1 MFKPQSTLRDDS
13 NLKGINLQLF
23 ADGGKDDG
31 DDGKDDGGKNNTD
44 PKTYTQE
51 ELEKLL
57 QSETDKRVTEALKT
71 SRAKWEEEYK
81 EKLEKEK
88 KEAERLANLSAAEK
102 EKELLKQQQEQLE
115 EKEKAIRLREL
126 QLDTINVLAE
136 EKLPV
141 GFAEFLIKN
150 DAETTNKNIKKF
162 KEEWQKALSQ
172 AVDEKIKGTSPKLS
186 QSDLGNSG
194 VVDFMKLAN
203 EANIRKK

>member
-51 ELEKLL
+51 ELDKLL

>member
-51 ELEKLL
+51 ELDKLL

-172 AVDEKIKGTSPKLS
+172 AVDEKIKGTSPKLT
-186 QSDLGNSG
+186 QSDLGSGG

>member
-51 ELEKLL
+51 ELDKLL

-172 AVDEKIKGTSPKLS
+172 AVDEKIKGTSPKLP
-186 QSDLGNSG
+186 QSNLDNSG

-203 EANIRKK
+203 EANIRRK